1 MIVADI
7 LMWFLL
13 IMGTYIIFISYWL
26 AAQALFPDLTDR
38 CRQRIKAAPLRQA
51 LIGLAWTI
59 PAAAAGVAL
68 LNVPN
73 PLLKFL
79 GATIV
84 LLLILAGLI
93 GSSALA
99 AQIGYGLASPSD
111 QAQPWRRVLRG
122 GMVLGLTFVFPL
134 IGWLLILPL
143 SLVIGVGALFASL
156 SGSGN
161 RRPAAVLEPRLT
173 VAER

>member
-13 IMGTYIIFISYWL
+13 IMGAYVIFISYWL
-26 AAQALFPDLTDR
+26 AAHALFPDLTDR
-38 CRQRIKAAPLRQA
+38 CRQRIKAAPWKQA

-59 PAAAAGVAL
+59 PATAGGVAL

-73 PLLKFL
+73 PLLKFS

-84 LLLILAGLI
+84 LLLILAGLV

-99 AQIGYGLASPSD
+99 AQIGFGLANPSD
-111 QAQPWRRVLRG
+111 QTQPWRRVLRG
-122 GMVLGLTFVFPL
+122 GMVLGLTFIFPL

-143 SLVIGVGALFASL
+143 SLVIGVGALFGSL
-156 SGSGN
+156 ANSGS